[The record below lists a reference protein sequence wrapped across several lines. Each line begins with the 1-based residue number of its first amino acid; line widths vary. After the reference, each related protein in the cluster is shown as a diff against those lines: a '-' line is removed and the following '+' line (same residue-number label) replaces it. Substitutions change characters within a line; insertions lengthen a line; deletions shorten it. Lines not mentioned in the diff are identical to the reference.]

1 MSISLVNLG
10 NKMQVKTLGSALFP
24 LFRLKTMLL
33 IAHISKRWLDSTRM
47 RKTLGCIEEHILSAY
62 DSTRPFPCPSQD

>member
-24 LFRLKTMLL
+24 PFRLKAMLL
-33 IAHISKRWLDSTRM
+33 IAHR
-47 RKTLGCIEEHILSAY
+47 SAKGGLIALE
-62 DSTRPFPCPSQD
+62 

>member
-33 IAHISKRWLDSTRM
+33 IAHR
-47 RKTLGCIEEHILSAY
+47 SAKGGLIALE
-62 DSTRPFPCPSQD
+62 